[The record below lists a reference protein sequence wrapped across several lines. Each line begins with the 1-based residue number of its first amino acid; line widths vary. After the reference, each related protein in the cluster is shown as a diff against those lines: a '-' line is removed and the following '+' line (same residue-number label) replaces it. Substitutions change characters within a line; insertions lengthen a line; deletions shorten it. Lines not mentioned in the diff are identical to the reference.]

1 LAGPDRK
8 LSHED
13 LEVAIL
19 ERNGRRRCFKRI
31 EDSEVQ
37 ALLG

>member
-1 LAGPDRK
+1 
-8 LSHED
+8 
-13 LEVAIL
+13 VAIL